1 MVMEIRR
8 TVFGGSVD
16 DWIVLG
22 KDIFRTMIFFSFFFS
37 FNSEINARIMK
48 FRINS
53 SFRFFFF
60 NH

>member
-16 DWIVLG
+16 DWIG
-22 KDIFRTMIFFSFFFS
+22 KDIFRTMIFFFLFFS

-60 NH
+60 NY